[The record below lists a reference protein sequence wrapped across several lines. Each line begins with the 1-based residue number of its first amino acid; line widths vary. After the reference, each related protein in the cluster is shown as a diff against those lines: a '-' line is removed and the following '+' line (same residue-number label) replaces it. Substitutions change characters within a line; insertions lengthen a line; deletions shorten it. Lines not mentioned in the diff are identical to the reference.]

1 MLGISVIFVHIHI
14 LSDQN
19 QTYFLELIS
28 DNSRIIQKKKK
39 ILSDNFS
46 IFGLEDQSEFSN
58 FRLEF

>member
-28 DNSRIIQKKKK
+28 DNSRIIQKK